1 MMVFVIQNTQN
12 RDGAAIQEKL
22 NEFIRTSE
30 AQNKFVGILNDS
42 LLKKSAEYRE
52 HCVDLAKTR
61 GRSRSKMKAL
71 IFRSR
76 WR

>member
-12 RDGAAIQEKL
+12 RDGASIQEKL

-61 GRSRSKMKAL
+61 ERSRSENESAYFP
-71 IFRSR
+71 I
-76 WR
+76 